1 LRLSRRVLGLL
12 VLVPLVLWTA
22 PAVQAQSLL
31 DLSDAPPHGAVGEVP
46 EAEGLQ
52 EMAPHEGPLHGRVRI
67 FFWPGAEGR
76 ARRALTVLEGQPLL
90 QGLPASVPERAW
102 IYLAPDAPRFD
113 GLTGGAVPHWGAGV
127 ALPGLD
133 RIVIPLFAS
142 PWAGQGDED
151 RTLLHEWAHLGL
163 HQHLRGLR
171 IPRWF
176 DEGYAQW
183 SSGGWDPTSAWKLR
197 LALAR
202 GAAPPLDSLSLV
214 WPREQG
220 RAELA
225 YLLSATAVA
234 YLVEGSGVR
243 GLELFLERWREDE
256 DFEEAF
262 RRTFGVT
269 TSTFERQW
277 IQHVKRRY
285 GWLLMLSQT
294 FVSWVLLGF
303 GLLVLFGIRRRRDRE
318 RLRRLRENEP
328 PDTPAWWD
336 EPVDPEPPPA

>member
-1 LRLSRRVLGLL
+1 MLVGLGASPVVSQEPLSGG
-12 VLVPLVLWTA
+12 A
-22 PAVQAQSLL
+22 G
-31 DLSDAPPHGAVGEVP
+31 PPHGVLGEVP
-46 EAEGLQ
+46 GEDELRFL
-52 EMAPHEGPLHGRVRI
+52 EPLEGPLRGRVQVLY
-67 FFWPGAEGR
+67 WPGGEGR
-76 ARRALTVLEGQPLL
+76 AQRALAVLEARPTLP
-90 QGLPASVPERAW
+90 GLPASVPEKAW
-102 IYLAPDAPRFD
+102 IYLAPDSPRFD
-113 GLTGGAVPHWGAGV
+113 GLTGGEVPHWGAGV

-133 RIVIPLFAS
+133 RVVIPLFSS
-142 PWAGQGDED
+142 PWAGRGDED

-163 HQHLRGLR
+163 HQYMRGGR

-197 LALAR
+197 LALA
-202 GAAPPLDSLSLV
+202 GGGAPPLDSLSLV

-243 GLELFLERWREDE
+243 GLELFLERWREDG

-269 TSTFERQW
+269 TGTFERQW

-285 GWLLMLSQT
+285 GWLLVLSQT
-294 FVSWVLLGF
+294 LVSWVLLGF

-318 RLRRLRENEP
+318 RLERLRDTEP

-336 EPVDPEPPPA
+336 PPVDPEPPPS